1 MLKALSIRNIVLI
14 ERLDLEFESGLCV
27 LTGETGSGKSI
38 LLDALGLAIGVRADS
53 DLIKLGEKQSTV
65 IAEFVLNDTSEL
77 FPLLKNQGI
86 QFDNSL
92 ILRRLLTNDGRSRAF
107 INDQPVSGS
116 FLREVGEKL
125 VEMNSQ
131 MEAVGLL
138 DPSKHG
144 ALVDTFGRLGN
155 KIETVKASYRVWKD
169 ADKKLKK
176 EFNDYTTAVR
186 DEQFLRHSVEELDK
200 LDVQPG
206 EEELLTGQ
214 RTMMMHSEKLVHAI
228 SNSLEEMNSGQSV
241 DERLRSALQNLER
254 VAQNSN
260 GLLDDGILA
269 LERAIIEV
277 GETNSELENAVNKM
291 DIESIQSEKVEERLF
306 AIRALARK
314 HQTDVAGLYSLR
326 KELSEKLTLLDNWT
340 SRLNNLKGDVENYKS
355 LYIKSSGLLT
365 DRRKDAARAIDK
377 AIKKEFIPLKLDS
390 VIFHTSIE
398 KMKESEW
405 GENGVDRL
413 SFQVQTNPNT
423 PKGPIHKIVS
433 GGELA
438 RLLLALKV
446 VLAGTNTFPTI
457 IFDEIDSGI
466 GGAVAAAVGERLARL
481 SEVFQVLVVTHSPQ
495 VAAKGCKHL
504 LIKKIGSETG
514 NHTLVDDLGSEERA
528 EEIAR
533 MLSGSQVNEAAR
545 AAAKQLLNR
554 SNPEQNL
561 L

>member
-107 INDQPVSGS
+107 INAQPVSIS

-144 ALVDTFGRLGN
+144 ALVDTFGRLGDQ
-155 KIETVKASYRVWKD
+155 IETVKASYRVWKE
-169 ADKKLKK
+169 ADEKLNK
-176 EFNDYTTAVR
+176 ELNDYTTAVR

-398 KMKESEW
+398 RMKESEW

-514 NHTLVDDLGSEERA
+514 NQTFVDDLSSEERA